1 MLGFVLLAV
10 GVVLIGAMVLTF
22 RGQPSAPSDPLP
34 DMTRRLERVL
44 DALTQRARAE
54 LPADQLAAL
63 TSELR
68 EIMSIEQHM
77 IASGARRAEAR
88 RISLEGAIQSVGNHL
103 TLNKQYPG

>member
-10 GVVLIGAMVLTF
+10 GAVLVGAMVLAF
-22 RGQPSAPSDPLP
+22 RGESSASDPLP